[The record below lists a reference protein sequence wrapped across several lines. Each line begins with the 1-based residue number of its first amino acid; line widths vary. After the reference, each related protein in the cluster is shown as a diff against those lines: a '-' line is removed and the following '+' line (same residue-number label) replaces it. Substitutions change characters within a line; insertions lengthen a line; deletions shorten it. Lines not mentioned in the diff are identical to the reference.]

1 MKKKMVMLGGKMG
14 GTKKVRGYTGDVNVI
29 FVIVNIEKL
38 NSINLH
44 TASQCKTTAPSRKIR
59 YF

>member
-1 MKKKMVMLGGKMG
+1 MG
-14 GTKKVRGYTGDVNVI
+14 GTQKVRGYTSDVNVI

-44 TASQCKTTAPSRKIR
+44 TASQCKTTAPSRIIR

>member
-14 GTKKVRGYTGDVNVI
+14 GTQKVRGYTSDVNVI

-44 TASQCKTTAPSRKIR
+44 TASQWKTTAPSRKIR